1 MDELD
6 AFLDERVG
14 SDPDLLPDLLESLTK
29 ERDELE
35 QQASR
40 PLQNNT
46 TRSLLATR
54 SLARGN
60 SFSNSSCVERW
71 QRRETTRGRRWCLK

>member
-6 AFLDERVG
+6 EFLDERVG
-14 SDPDLLPDLLESLTK
+14 SDPDLLPDLLDSLTK

-40 PLQNNT
+40 PLQNST
-46 TRSLLATR
+46 TRRLLATR

-60 SFSNSSCVERW
+60 SNSSCVERW

>member
-35 QQASR
+35 HQASR

-54 SLARGN
+54 SLARETLSLAAWRGG
-60 SFSNSSCVERW
+60 SGGR
-71 QRRETTRGRRWCLK
+71 QRVAGGGV